1 MNQEEI
7 YKSNKQQKLFGRY
20 ITLEHIEPILL
31 ELNTDNQLKTIG
43 FSVQNKPIYS
53 YTIGIGKTKILI
65 WSQMHGNESTTTK
78 AIFDLLNVLHSNSQ
92 TSKKFLSNFTFCI
105 VPILNPDGAALY
117 TRENAN
123 EIDLNRD
130 FIDLSQPES
139 RILLKLFQD
148 FQPSYCYNMHDQRT
162 IYGVGETGKPA
173 TVSFLAP
180 SFNDNRDFNS
190 NRTNAAYVISKMNL
204 ELQKHIPGQ
213 VGRFDDEFNPNC
225 AGETFQML
233 GVPTILF
240 ESGHFQD
247 DYDREITRKMI
258 FVALFTSF
266 EVINEIDI
274 VLLNTDDYLNIPQNN
289 PCFFD
294 FIFKNVKSNYDNSEI
309 TYTFAVQFTEEL
321 LENKIFF
328 NAFIAKIDDLG
339 SNFGHVEIDCDNS
352 LFTNSLEG
360 YPKLD
365 SRADFQIEN
374 HVFAKNGVIELLQKQ
389 KN

>member
-1 MNQEEI
+1 MNYERVYI
-7 YKSNKQQKLFGRY
+7 SNKQEKLFGRY
-20 ITLEHIEPILL
+20 ITLQDIKPIL
-31 ELNTDNQLKTIG
+31 ENLNTNNQLQTIG
-43 FSVQNKPIYS
+43 FSVENKPIYS
-53 YTIGIGKTKILI
+53 YTIGTGKTKILI

-78 AIFDLLNVLHSNSQ
+78 AIFDFLNVLHTNSGKDF
-92 TSKKFLSNFTFCI
+92 KKNFTFCI
-105 VPILNPDGAALY
+105 VPMLNPDGAKLY

-123 EIDLNRD
+123 QIDLNRD

-139 RILLKLFQD
+139 KVLLKLFHNFKPD
-148 FQPSYCYNMHDQRT
+148 YCYNMHDQRT

-180 SFNDNRDFNS
+180 SFNENRDFNAS
-190 NRTNAAYVISKMNL
+190 RAKAAHIISQMNL
-204 ELQKHIPGQ
+204 ELQKLIPGQ

-240 ESGHFQD
+240 ESGHFQN

-258 FVALFTSF
+258 FVALLTSF
-266 EVINEIDI
+266 DVINETDV
-274 VLLNTDDYLNIPQNN
+274 VLLNNNDYLNIPQNN

-294 FIFKNVKSNYDNSEI
+294 FIFKNVKINYDNTEI

-328 NAFIAKIDDLG
+328 NAFIAKTDDLG
-339 SNFGHVEIDCDNS
+339 SFFGHVEIDCENS
-352 LFTNSLEG
+352 MYSDVFQNF
-360 YPKLD
+360 PKID
-365 SRADFQIEN
+365 SRANFQIED
-374 HVFAKNGVIELLQKQ
+374 HVFAKNGVVELLQKT

>member
-1 MNQEEI
+1 MDYIEVYN
-7 YKSNKQQKLFGRY
+7 SNKQQKLFGRY
-20 ITLEHIEPILL
+20 ITLEDIEPILF
-31 ELNTDNQLKTIG
+31 ELNTNNQLQTVG
-43 FSVQNKPIYS
+43 FSVQNNPIYS
-53 YTIGIGKTKILI
+53 YTIGSGKTKVLI

-78 AIFDLLNVLHSNSQ
+78 AIFDFLNVLQLDFGNHYEN
-92 TSKKFLSNFTFCI
+92 NFTFCI
-105 VPILNPDGAALY
+105 VPMLNPDGAKLY

-123 EIDLNRD
+123 QIDLNRD
-130 FIDLSQPES
+130 FIDLTQPES
-139 RILLKLFQD
+139 NVLLKLFHD
-148 FQPSYCYNMHDQRT
+148 FKPDYCYNMHDQRT

-180 SFNDNRDFNS
+180 SFNENRDFNN
-190 NRTNAAYVISKMNL
+190 NRTKAAYIISKMNL

-233 GVPTILF
+233 GIPTILF
-240 ESGHFQD
+240 ESGHFQN

-258 FVALFTSF
+258 FVALLTSF
-266 EVINEIDI
+266 DQINETDI
-274 VLLNTDDYLNIPQNN
+274 VLLNTRDYLNIPQNN

-294 FIFKNVKSNYDNSEI
+294 FIFKNVKTNYDNSEI
-309 TYTFAVQFTEEL
+309 TYTFAVQFIEEL

-339 SNFGHVEIDCDNS
+339 SYFGHVEIDCKNS
-352 LFTNSLEG
+352 IYSDEFQN

-365 SRADFQIEN
+365 SRANFYIKN
-374 HVFAKNGVIELLQKQ
+374 HAFAENGVIKLI
-389 KN
+389 